1 MALGCDPRRR
11 HMTKDRLSPLDA
23 SFLQLEDATSH
34 MHVAGVLIFAGQP
47 PPYERLLAHVES
59 RLGLVPRYRQRVAE
73 VPLAQARPRWVD
85 DERFD
90 LRYHVRNTALPAPG
104 SEAELQVLAAR
115 VFSHHLRRERPLW
128 EMWLVEGLDR
138 DRFAILSKTHHAL
151 VDGVSGLDILSVLF
165 APDEEESGPW
175 RPEPCALLRR
185 AGDRG
190 ALRACDER
198 RRARAPARRR
208 RATPAQDR
216 QPHRRDRRS
225 APARWPWRV
234 CNRRRPT
241 PYNAGQVGPDRRFT
255 WTRASLD
262 DVKAIKN
269 TLGGTVND
277 VVLTVVTL
285 ALRRHLIRR
294 GEDIDE
300 LELKAF
306 VPVSV
311 RTEDQ
316 RGTLGNQVS
325 GMVTTLP
332 VSCADPVQSL
342 AEISAE
348 MRAVKHSGQTIG
360 AKALTELSGFA
371 PPTLLHEAA
380 RLVTRQRLVNL
391 VVTNVPGPQFPLYL
405 AGRELTDLFPIVPLG
420 ANLNLGVAVV
430 SYNGALDFGLVG
442 DFVVMHD
449 LDDLADDFRAAV
461 LELTAAATGAHAGEP
476 TAPWPGYDQQTVPV
490 IAKRLH
496 RAGEDVASA
505 VRSYELEHKHRRGV
519 IDATERPHRSL
530 EQ

>member
-1 MALGCDPRRR
+1 
-11 HMTKDRLSPLDA
+11 MTKDRLSPLDA

-34 MHVAGVLIFAGQP
+34 MQVAGALIFAGKP
-47 PPYERLLAHVES
+47 PPYEWLLAHVES

-90 LRYHVRNTALPAPG
+90 LRYHVRNTALPEPG
-104 SEAELQVLAAR
+104 SEYELQVLAGR
-115 VFSHHLRRERPLW
+115 VFSHHLRRDRPLW

-138 DRFAILSKTHHAL
+138 GRFAILSKTHHAL

-165 APDEEESGPW
+165 APDQEESRPW
-175 RPEPCALLRR
+175 RPEPAPSTAGLVSEALLERAMNAGELVRPLRTAVRR
-185 AGDRG
+185 PRTAVCRIAESVVGAG
-190 ALRACDER
+190 ALVWAGLQP
-198 RRARAPARRR
+198 AP
-208 RATPAQDR
+208 
-216 QPHRRDRRS
+216 
-225 APARWPWRV
+225 
-234 CNRRRPT
+234 PT
-241 PYNAGQVGPDRRFT
+241 PYNASQVGPDRRLT

-262 DVKAIKN
+262 DMKAIKN

-285 ALRRHLIRR
+285 ALRRHLMRR
-294 GEDIDE
+294 GEDIDD

-332 VSCADPVQSL
+332 VSSADPAQCL
-342 AEISAE
+342 ATISAQ
-348 MRAVKHSGQTIG
+348 MRVVKHSGQAIG
-360 AKALTELSGFA
+360 AQALTELSGFA
-371 PPTLLHEAA
+371 PPTLLHEAY
-380 RLVTRQRLVNL
+380 RLVTRQRFVNL

-405 AGRELTDLFPIVPLG
+405 ADRELTDMFPIVPLG
-420 ANLNLGVAVV
+420 ANLNLGIAVV
-430 SYNGALDFGLVG
+430 SYNGALNFGLVG

-449 LDDLADDFRAAV
+449 LEDLADDFLAA
-461 LELTAAATGAHAGEP
+461 LQELTAAAAGLHAEEP
-476 TAPWPGYDQQTVPV
+476 AAPWPGYDQQTVPV

-496 RAGEDVASA
+496 GAGEDVAAA
-505 VRSYELEHKHRRGV
+505 VRSYELEHKRRRGV
-519 IDATERPHRSL
+519 IDATERERAHG
-530 EQ
+530 